1 MPIISRIGAIYTR
14 FGTLLVKN
22 LLQIC
27 TQICNTT
34 PTRDVNSEQGGGYCN
49 NNQKLNNMAK
59 LSINLD
65 DRGLKNGMAQLRLRI
80 THKNTNAQVGIGVY
94 IEPQYYIHGSL
105 YDPIHRKAKM
115 AVEKRDRVV
124 EFVRKAD
131 EWLVEIDPQ
140 ELERLTAKDIKE
152 RVYGCAHVEVKVKK
166 PTRKAGKDF
175 VVFFEQYGDSRR
187 TDKTRKLYT
196 YAWNVLR
203 AYCADRGM
211 QTLYFDDINYQR
223 LGDFARWLR
232 ATGKGESTR
241 HGIESYVRAAYK
253 EAQKMHI
260 VDRANDPY
268 FDYSIAPIPQKDI
281 ECLTAEQ
288 MRALATIDLSDATGL
303 CRARDCAMMSFY
315 LCGANL
321 LDIYN
326 LTTQEGNEVVFLRH
340 KVENR
345 NKREQHIRI
354 EPELQVLLTKYQG
367 KAHLLHFA
375 ESTPNYETFQNRMNK
390 LLLGVS
396 ARLGFKVTMA
406 MIRRTWSTIA
416 GSLDISERVIDKSMG
431 HTDQT
436 VNRRHYDK
444 YDWSRTARA
453 NRAVI
458 DAIKITPYKHSTR
471 TL

>member
-1 MPIISRIGAIYTR
+1 
-14 FGTLLVKN
+14 
-22 LLQIC
+22 
-27 TQICNTT
+27 
-34 PTRDVNSEQGGGYCN
+34 
-49 NNQKLNNMAK
+49 MAK
-59 LSINLD
+59 ISLNLD
-65 DRGLKNGMAQLRLRI
+65 ERSMKNGMAHIRI
-80 THKNTNAQVGIGVY
+80 RINHKKSCAYISTGVY
-94 IEPQYYIHGSL
+94 VEPQYFIPGSL

-115 AVEKRDRVV
+115 AVEKRERVAD
-124 EFVRKAD
+124 FVRKAD

-152 RVYGCAHVEVKVKK
+152 RVYGCTHVEVKVKK
-166 PTRKAGKDF
+166 PIRKAGKDF
-175 VVFFEQYGDSRR
+175 VVFFEQYGDGRR
-187 TDKTRKLYT
+187 TDKTRKSYA

-203 AYCADRGM
+203 EYCQSLGM
-211 QTLYFDDINYQR
+211 MTLYFDDITYSR
-223 LGDFARWLR
+223 LADLGRWLR
-232 ATGKGESTR
+232 ATGRGESTR
-241 HGIESYVRAAYK
+241 HMIESYVRAAYK

-260 VDRANDPY
+260 VDRKDDPY
-268 FDYSIAPIPQKDI
+268 YDYSIAPVPQKDI
-281 ECLTAEQ
+281 EALTAEQ
-288 MRALATIDLSDATGL
+288 MRALAEIDLSDATGL

-326 LTTQEGNEVVFLRH
+326 LTTQEDNEVVFLRH
-340 KVENR
+340 KVEHR

-354 EPELQVLLTKYQG
+354 EPELQVLMDKYQG
-367 KAHLLHFA
+367 KEHLLHFA
-375 ESTPNYETFQNRMNK
+375 ESTPNYDTFQNRMNK

-453 NRAVI
+453 NRRVI
-458 DAIKITPYKHSTR
+458 DSIFVHSKDKNAADGK
-471 TL
+471 

>member
-1 MPIISRIGAIYTR
+1 
-14 FGTLLVKN
+14 
-22 LLQIC
+22 
-27 TQICNTT
+27 
-34 PTRDVNSEQGGGYCN
+34 
-49 NNQKLNNMAK
+49 MATIT
-59 LSINLD
+59 INLD
-65 DRGLKNGMAQLRLRI
+65 ERTLKNGMAQIRLRI
-80 THKNTNAQVGIGVY
+80 NHGKTAAYIPTGVS
-94 IEPQYYIHGSL
+94 IEPKYFNSGSL
-105 YDPIHRKAKM
+105 YDPISRKAPNV
-115 AVEKRDRVV
+115 AAKRERVV
-124 EFVRKAD
+124 EMVQAFDSWILSVS
-131 EWLVEIDPQ
+131 VE
-140 ELERLTAKDIKE
+140 ELSHLTAKDIRV
-152 RVYGCAHVEVKVKK
+152 RVYTHTGANNKEVKEVVIERK
-166 PTRKAGKDF
+166 PRKPHDAHDF
-175 VVFFEQYGDSRR
+175 VVFFEQFGEGRR
-187 TDKTRKLYT
+187 TEKTRKLYT

-288 MRALATIDLSDATGL
+288 MRALAEIDLSDATGL

-326 LTTQEGNEVVFLRH
+326 LTTQENNEVVFLRH

-375 ESTPNYETFQNRMNK
+375 ESTPNYDTFQNRMNK

-458 DAIKITPYKHSTR
+458 DAIK
-471 TL
+471 LAL

>member
-1 MPIISRIGAIYTR
+1 MDGGQRPTDNQPSKVRI
-14 FGTLLVKN
+14 LH
-22 LLQIC
+22 
-27 TQICNTT
+27 
-34 PTRDVNSEQGGGYCN
+34 

-152 RVYGCAHVEVKVKK
+152 RVYGCAQARVQVRVKQ

-187 TDKTRKLYT
+187 TDKTRKSYA

-203 AYCADRGM
+203 EYCQSLGM
-211 QTLYFDDINYQR
+211 MTLYFDDMTYAR
-223 LGDFARWLR
+223 LADLGRWLR
-232 ATGKGESTR
+232 ATGRGESTR
-241 HGIESYVRAAYK
+241 HMIESYVRAAYK

-268 FDYSIAPIPQKDI
+268 FDYSIAPVPQKDI

-288 MRALATIDLSDATGL
+288 MRALAAIDLSDASGL

-326 LTTQEGNEVVFLRH
+326 LTTQENNEVVFLRH
-340 KVENR
+340 KVEQR

-354 EPELQVLLTKYQG
+354 EPELQVLMNKYRG

-390 LLLGVS
+390 LLMGVS

-406 MIRRTWSTIA
+406 MVRRTWSTIA

-458 DAIKITPYKHSTR
+458 DAVQNSIS
-471 TL
+471 

>member
-1 MPIISRIGAIYTR
+1 
-14 FGTLLVKN
+14 
-22 LLQIC
+22 
-27 TQICNTT
+27 
-34 PTRDVNSEQGGGYCN
+34 
-49 NNQKLNNMAK
+49 MAK

-80 THKNTNAQVGIGVY
+80 THRNTNAQISIGVY
-94 IEPQYYIHGSL
+94 IEPEYYIHGSL

-115 AVEKRDRVV
+115 AVEKRERVAD
-124 EFVRKAD
+124 FVRQAD
-131 EWLVEIDPQ
+131 EWLIEADPH
-140 ELERLTAKDIKE
+140 ELATMTAKDIKE
-152 RVYGCAHVEVKVKK
+152 RVYGCAQARVQVRVRQQ
-166 PTRKAGKDF
+166 PRKAGNDF
-175 VVFFEQYGDSRR
+175 VVFFEQYGDGRR
-187 TDKTRKLYT
+187 TDKTRKSYA

-203 AYCADRGM
+203 EYCQSLGM
-211 QTLYFDDINYQR
+211 MTLYFDDMTYAR
-223 LGDFARWLR
+223 LADLGRWLR
-232 ATGKGESTR
+232 ATGRGESTR
-241 HGIESYVRAAYK
+241 HMIESYVRAAYK

-260 VDRANDPY
+260 VDRKDDPY
-268 FDYSIAPIPQKDI
+268 FDYSIAPVPQKDI

-288 MRALATIDLSDATGL
+288 MRALATIDLSDASGL

-326 LTTQEGNEVVFLRH
+326 LTTQEDNEVVFLRH
-340 KVENR
+340 KVEHR

-354 EPELQVLLTKYQG
+354 EPELQVLMDKYQG

-406 MIRRTWSTIA
+406 MVRRTWSTIA

-458 DAIKITPYKHSTR
+458 DAIKSTR
-471 TL
+471 

>member
-1 MPIISRIGAIYTR
+1 
-14 FGTLLVKN
+14 
-22 LLQIC
+22 
-27 TQICNTT
+27 
-34 PTRDVNSEQGGGYCN
+34 
-49 NNQKLNNMAK
+49 MAK
-59 LSINLD
+59 ISLNLD
-65 DRGLKNGMAQLRLRI
+65 ERTIKNGMAQIRLRI
-80 THKNTNAQVGIGVY
+80 NHRKTSAFVGTGVY
-94 IEPQYYIHGSL
+94 VEPSYFIPDTL
-105 YDPIHRKAKM
+105 YDPIHRKA
-115 AVEKRDRVV
+115 ALFVEKRDKVQRI
-124 EFVRKAD
+124 VRSIE
-131 EWLVEIDPQ
+131 EWLLDQDEDTLAHIS
-140 ELERLTAKDIKE
+140 AKDIKE
-152 RVYGCAHVEVKVKK
+152 QACGVCTHTHEAEVVVSKIE
-166 PTRKAGKDF
+166 TTMRKANDMTDF
-175 VVFFEQYGDSRR
+175 VVFFREYGDSRT

-288 MRALATIDLSDATGL
+288 MRALAEIDLSDASGL

-326 LTTQEGNEVVFLRH
+326 LTTQENNEVVFLRH
-340 KVENR
+340 KVEQR
-345 NKREQHIRI
+345 NKREQHIHI
-354 EPELQVLLTKYQG
+354 EPELQELLTKYQG
-367 KAHLLHFA
+367 KEHLLHFA

-390 LLLGVS
+390 LLLCVS
-396 ARLGFKVTMA
+396 KRLGFKVTMA

-458 DAIKITPYKHSTR
+458 DAIQNSIS
-471 TL
+471 

>member
-1 MPIISRIGAIYTR
+1 
-14 FGTLLVKN
+14 
-22 LLQIC
+22 
-27 TQICNTT
+27 
-34 PTRDVNSEQGGGYCN
+34 
-49 NNQKLNNMAK
+49 MATIT
-59 LSINLD
+59 INLD
-65 DRGLKNGMAQLRLRI
+65 ERTLKNGMAPIRLRI
-80 THKNTNAQVGIGVY
+80 NHGKTAAYIPTGVS
-94 IEPQYYIHGSL
+94 IEPKYFNSGSL
-105 YDPIHRKAKM
+105 YDPISRKAPNV
-115 AVEKRDRVV
+115 AAKRERVV
-124 EFVRKAD
+124 EMVQAFD
-131 EWLVEIDPQ
+131 SWLLSVSVE
-140 ELERLTAKDIKE
+140 ELSHLTAKDIRV
-152 RVYGCAHVEVKVKK
+152 RVYTHAGANNKEVTEVVIERK
-166 PTRKAGKDF
+166 PRMPHDAQDF
-175 VVFFEQYGDSRR
+175 VVFFEKFGDGRR
-187 TDKTRKLYT
+187 TEKTRKLYT

-203 AYCADRGM
+203 AYCADRGL

-268 FDYSIAPIPQKDI
+268 FDYSIAPVPQKDI
-281 ECLTAEQ
+281 EALTAEQ
-288 MRALATIDLSDATGL
+288 MRALAEIDLSDATGL

-326 LTTQEGNEVVFLRH
+326 LTKQENNEVVFLRH
-340 KVENR
+340 KVEQR

-354 EPELQVLLTKYQG
+354 EPELQVLMDKYHG
-367 KAHLLHFA
+367 DAHLLHFA

-396 ARLGFKVTMA
+396 KRLGFKVTMA

-431 HTDQT
+431 HMDQT

-458 DAIKITPYKHSTR
+458 DAIQNSIS
-471 TL
+471 

>member
-1 MPIISRIGAIYTR
+1 
-14 FGTLLVKN
+14 
-22 LLQIC
+22 
-27 TQICNTT
+27 
-34 PTRDVNSEQGGGYCN
+34 
-49 NNQKLNNMAK
+49 MATIT
-59 LSINLD
+59 INLD
-65 DRGLKNGMAQLRLRI
+65 ERTLKNGMAPIRLRI
-80 THKNTNAQVGIGVY
+80 NHGKTAAYIPTGVS
-94 IEPQYYIHGSL
+94 IEPKYFNSGSL
-105 YDPIHRKAKM
+105 YDPISRKAPNV
-115 AVEKRDRVV
+115 AAKRERVV
-124 EFVRKAD
+124 EMVQAFD
-131 EWLVEIDPQ
+131 SWLLSVSVE
-140 ELERLTAKDIKE
+140 ELSHLTAKDIRV
-152 RVYGCAHVEVKVKK
+152 RVYTHTGANNKEVTEVVIE
-166 PTRKAGKDF
+166 RKQRMPHDAQDF
-175 VVFFEQYGDSRR
+175 VVFFEKYGDGRR
-187 TDKTRKLYT
+187 TEKTRKLYT

-203 AYCADRGM
+203 AYCADRGL

-268 FDYSIAPIPQKDI
+268 FDYSIAPVPQKDI
-281 ECLTAEQ
+281 ECLTIEQ
-288 MRALATIDLSDATGL
+288 MRALAEIDLSDATGL

-326 LTTQEGNEVVFLRH
+326 LTKQEGNEVVFLRH
-340 KVENR
+340 KVELR
-345 NKREQHIRI
+345 NKREQHIHI
-354 EPELQVLLTKYQG
+354 EPELQVLMDKYQG

-396 ARLGFKVTMA
+396 KRLGFKVTMA

-431 HTDQT
+431 HMDQT

-444 YDWSRTARA
+444 YDWARTARA

-458 DAIKITPYKHSTR
+458 DAIKST
-471 TL
+471 L

>member
-1 MPIISRIGAIYTR
+1 
-14 FGTLLVKN
+14 
-22 LLQIC
+22 
-27 TQICNTT
+27 
-34 PTRDVNSEQGGGYCN
+34 
-49 NNQKLNNMAK
+49 MATIT
-59 LSINLD
+59 INLD
-65 DRGLKNGMAQLRLRI
+65 ERTLKNGMAPIRLRI
-80 THKNTNAQVGIGVY
+80 NHGKTAAYIPTGVS
-94 IEPQYYIHGSL
+94 IEPKYFNSGSL
-105 YDPIHRKAKM
+105 YDPISRKAPNV
-115 AVEKRDRVV
+115 AAKRERVV
-124 EFVRKAD
+124 EMVQAFD
-131 EWLVEIDPQ
+131 SWLLSVSVE
-140 ELERLTAKDIKE
+140 ELSHLTAKDIRV
-152 RVYGCAHVEVKVKK
+152 RVYTHAGANNKEVTEVVIEHK
-166 PTRKAGKDF
+166 PRIPHDAQDF
-175 VVFFEQYGDSRR
+175 VVFFEKFGDGRR
-187 TDKTRKLYT
+187 TEKTRKLYT

-232 ATGKGESTR
+232 ATGRGESTR
-241 HGIESYVRAAYK
+241 HMIESYVRAAYK

-268 FDYSIAPIPQKDI
+268 FDYSIAPVPQKDI
-281 ECLTAEQ
+281 EALTVEQ
-288 MRALATIDLSDATGL
+288 MRALAEIDLSDASGL

-326 LTTQEGNEVVFLRH
+326 LTKQENNEVVFLRH
-340 KVENR
+340 KVEQR
-345 NKREQHIRI
+345 NKREQHIHI
-354 EPELQVLLTKYQG
+354 EPELQVLMDKYQG
-367 KAHLLHFA
+367 DAHLLHFA
-375 ESTPNYETFQNRMNK
+375 ESTPNYETFQNRVNK

-396 ARLGFKVTMA
+396 KRLGFKVTMA

-431 HTDQT
+431 HMDQT

-458 DAIKITPYKHSTR
+458 DAVRGLS
-471 TL
+471 